1 MPFDHAGHL
10 CGVGEVHTWHR
21 CSSQPTLQLIPA
33 LITMLAGSDL
43 ASESSTQG
51 SRRPQQLIRIGTR
64 IESVGSSCL
73 ARAAESYTSPCPGDV
88 NRPGA
93 AVAAGAAREAPRP
106 FKGPSML
113 WFLSVFLPG
122 AGFVLLIS
130 GWEPWKPRGR
140 RSVWFLP
147 SCDSFTPPTYSV
159 EAARRQVLS
168 MLRFGV

>member
-10 CGVGEVHTWHR
+10 CGMGKVHTWHR
-21 CSSQPTLQLIPA
+21 CSPQPTLQLIPA

-51 SRRPQQLIRIGTR
+51 SRWPQQLIRIGTR

-73 ARAAESYTSPCPGDV
+73 ARAAESHTSPLPWGHEQAGGCCGC
-88 NRPGA
+88 
-93 AVAAGAAREAPRP
+93 GAAREAPRP
-106 FKGPSML
+106 FKVPSAIR
-113 WFLSVFLPG
+113 FLSVFLPG

-147 SCDSFTPPTYSV
+147 SCDSSTPPTYSV